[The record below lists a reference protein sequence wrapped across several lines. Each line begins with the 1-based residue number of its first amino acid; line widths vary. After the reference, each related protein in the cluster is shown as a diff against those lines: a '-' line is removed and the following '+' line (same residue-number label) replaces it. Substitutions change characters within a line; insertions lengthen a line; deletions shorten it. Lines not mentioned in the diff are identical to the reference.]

1 MYVCVLT
8 CNGLHLM
15 CVYSQYKR
23 YLEALPSRE
32 ELEVF
37 HPLFAS
43 NEDLTLFSD
52 LRTGKP

>member
-8 CNGLHLM
+8 CNGLHFM